1 MSSPS
6 SNLQGNNARKPLG
19 VRLGRLYAVY
29 SDPRW
34 ISPDPLELVLP
45 FRTVADREIAA
56 LAASSLAYGRVAQIL
71 KSLHAV
77 FCVMGGSPADYI
89 RSGSETQFRRDFR
102 GFKHRFHTGEDLA
115 LLFAG
120 VRDVLERC
128 GSLETCFAE
137 GFDADRDETVLP
149 AAERFCG
156 ELCHRFPGGE
166 STLLP
171 SPSRGSACKRLNL
184 MLRWLVRHDAVDPGG
199 WTRIPASHLVI
210 PLDTHMHRIERELGL
225 TSRKAADLRTALEV
239 TRAFRTMF
247 PEDPVKLDF
256 VLTRFGIN
264 PEFGENPL
272 EKC

>member
-6 SNLQGNNARKPLG
+6 SDPLENKARKPLG

-56 LAASSLAYGRVAQIL
+56 LTASSLAYGRVAQIL

-77 FCVMGGSPADYI
+77 FGVMGGSPADYV
-89 RSGSETQFRRDFR
+89 RNGSEERFRRDFH

-120 VRDVLERC
+120 IRDALERW
-128 GSLETCFAE
+128 GSLEACFAA
-137 GFDADRDETVLP
+137 GFDAACHKTVLP

-156 ELCHRFPGGE
+156 VLCHRFPGGE

-199 WTRIPASHLVI
+199 WTRIPASHLVV
-210 PLDTHMHRIERELGL
+210 PLDTHMHRIARELGL
-225 TSRKAADLRTALEV
+225 TTRKAADLRTALEV
-239 TRAFRTMF
+239 TRAFRSMF

>member
-210 PLDTHMHRIERELGL
+210 PLDTHMHRIARELGL

>member
-6 SNLQGNNARKPLG
+6 SNLRGINAQKPLG
-19 VRLGRLYAVY
+19 VRLGRLYSVY

-45 FRTVADREIAA
+45 FRAVADREIAA
-56 LAASSLAYGRVAQIL
+56 LAASALAYGRVAQIL

-77 FCVMGGSPADYI
+77 FGVMGGAPADYI
-89 RSGSETQFRRDFR
+89 RNGSEEQFRRDFH

-120 VRDVLERC
+120 IRDALERW
-128 GSLETCFAE
+128 GSLEACFAA
-137 GFDADRDETVLP
+137 GFDAARQETVLP

-156 ELCHRFPGGE
+156 ELCRRFPGRE

-171 SPSRGSACKRLNL
+171 SPGRGSACKRLNL

-199 WTRIPASHLVI
+199 WTRIPASHLVV
-210 PLDTHMHRIERELGL
+210 PLDTHMHRIARELGL

-239 TRAFRTMF
+239 TRAFRSMF

>member
-6 SNLQGNNARKPLG
+6 SNLRGINAQKPLG
-19 VRLGRLYAVY
+19 VRLGRLYSVY

-45 FRTVADREIAA
+45 FRAVADREIAA
-56 LAASSLAYGRVAQIL
+56 LAASALAYGRVAQIL

-77 FCVMGGSPADYI
+77 FGVMGGAPADYI
-89 RSGSETQFRRDFR
+89 RNGSEEQFRRDFH

-120 VRDVLERC
+120 IRDALERW
-128 GSLETCFAE
+128 GSLEACFAA
-137 GFDADRDETVLP
+137 GFDAACHKTVLP

-156 ELCHRFPGGE
+156 VLCHRFPGGE

-199 WTRIPASHLVI
+199 WTRIPAPPLVI
-210 PLDTHMHRIERELGL
+210 PLDTHMHRIARDLGL

>member
-6 SNLQGNNARKPLG
+6 SNLRGINAQKPLG
-19 VRLGRLYAVY
+19 VRLGRLYSVY

-45 FRTVADREIAA
+45 FRAVADCEIAA
-56 LAASSLAYGRVAQIL
+56 LAASALAYGRVAQIL

-77 FCVMGGSPADYI
+77 FGVMGGAPADYI
-89 RSGSETQFRRDFR
+89 RNGSEEQFRRDFH

-120 VRDVLERC
+120 IRDALERW
-128 GSLETCFAE
+128 GSLEACFAA
-137 GFDADRDETVLP
+137 GFDAACHKTVLP

-156 ELCHRFPGGE
+156 VLCHRFPGGE

-210 PLDTHMHRIERELGL
+210 PLDTHMRRIARDLGL

>member
-6 SNLQGNNARKPLG
+6 SNLRGINAQKPLG
-19 VRLGRLYAVY
+19 VRLGRLYSVY

-45 FRTVADREIAA
+45 FRAVANREIAA
-56 LAASSLAYGRVAQIL
+56 LAASALAYGRVAQIL

-77 FCVMGGSPADYI
+77 FGVMGGAPADYI
-89 RSGSETQFRRDFR
+89 RNGSEEQFRRDFH

-120 VRDVLERC
+120 IRDALERW
-128 GSLETCFAE
+128 GSLEACFAA
-137 GFDADRDETVLP
+137 GFDAACHKTVLP

-156 ELCHRFPGGE
+156 VLCHRFPGGE

-210 PLDTHMHRIERELGL
+210 PLDTHMHRIARDLGL

>member
-6 SNLQGNNARKPLG
+6 SNLRGINAQKPLG
-19 VRLGRLYAVY
+19 VRLGRLYSVY

-45 FRTVADREIAA
+45 FRAVADREIAA
-56 LAASSLAYGRVAQIL
+56 LAASALAYGRVAQIL

-77 FCVMGGSPADYI
+77 FGVMGGAPADYI
-89 RSGSETQFRRDFR
+89 RNGSEEQFRRDFH

-120 VRDVLERC
+120 IRDALERW
-128 GSLETCFAE
+128 GSLEACFAA
-137 GFDADRDETVLP
+137 GFDAACHKTVLP

-156 ELCHRFPGGE
+156 VLCHRFPGGE

-171 SPSRGSACKRLNL
+171 SPSRGSVCKRLNL

-210 PLDTHMHRIERELGL
+210 PLDTHMHRIARDLGL

>member
-6 SNLQGNNARKPLG
+6 SNLRGINAQKPLG
-19 VRLGRLYAVY
+19 VRLGRLYSVY

-45 FRTVADREIAA
+45 FRAVADREIAA
-56 LAASSLAYGRVAQIL
+56 LAASALAYGRVAQIL

-77 FCVMGGSPADYI
+77 FGVMGGAPADYI
-89 RSGSETQFRRDFR
+89 RNGSEEQFRRDFH

-120 VRDVLERC
+120 IRDALERW
-128 GSLETCFAE
+128 GSLEACFAA
-137 GFDADRDETVLP
+137 GFDAARHETVLP

-156 ELCHRFPGGE
+156 VLCHRFPGGE

-210 PLDTHMHRIERELGL
+210 PLDTHMHRIARDLGL

-239 TRAFRTMF
+239 TRAFRMMF

>member
-6 SNLQGNNARKPLG
+6 SNLRGINAQKPLG
-19 VRLGRLYAVY
+19 VRLGRLYSVY

-45 FRTVADREIAA
+45 FRAVADREIAA
-56 LAASSLAYGRVAQIL
+56 LAASALAYGRVAQIL

-77 FCVMGGSPADYI
+77 FGVMGGSPADYI
-89 RSGSETQFRRDFR
+89 RNGSEEQFRRDFH

-120 VRDVLERC
+120 IRDALERW
-128 GSLETCFAE
+128 GSLEACFAA
-137 GFDADRDETVLP
+137 GFDAACHKTVLP

-156 ELCHRFPGGE
+156 VLCHRFPGGE

-210 PLDTHMHRIERELGL
+210 PLDTHMHRIARDLGL

-239 TRAFRTMF
+239 TRAFRMMF

>member
-6 SNLQGNNARKPLG
+6 SDPLENKARKPLG
-19 VRLGRLYAVY
+19 VRLGWLYAVY

-56 LAASSLAYGRVAQIL
+56 LTASSLAYGRVAQIL

-77 FCVMGGSPADYI
+77 FGVMGGSPADYV
-89 RSGSETQFRRDFR
+89 RNGSEERFRRDFH
-102 GFKHRFHTGEDLA
+102 GFKHRFHAGEDLA
-115 LLFAG
+115 FLFAG
-120 VRDVLERC
+120 VRDALERY
-128 GSLETCFAE
+128 GTLEACFAA
-137 GFDADRDETVLP
+137 GFDAARQETVLP

-156 ELCHRFPGGE
+156 ELCRRFPGRE

-171 SPSRGSACKRLNL
+171 SPGRGSACKRLNL

-199 WTRIPASHLVI
+199 WTRIPASHLVV
-210 PLDTHMHRIERELGL
+210 PLDTHMHRIARELGL
-225 TSRKAADLRTALEV
+225 TTRKAADLRTALEV
-239 TRAFRTMF
+239 TRAFRSMF